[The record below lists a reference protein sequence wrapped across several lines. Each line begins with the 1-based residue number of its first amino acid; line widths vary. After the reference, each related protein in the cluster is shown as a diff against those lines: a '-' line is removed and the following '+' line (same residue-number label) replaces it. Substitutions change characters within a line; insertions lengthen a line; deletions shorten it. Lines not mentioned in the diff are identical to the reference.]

1 MSLDQYKHFQERFDN
16 TKPIR
21 GRSVEC
27 RPIGKRS
34 RDWEQVV
41 KVFVVEDGTLEA
53 EGVTAYGAHLYQT
66 DCVLYLPNGDIH
78 VKTGG
83 WATPCTAEFIE
94 RYLPRVM
101 RCYKKYNKIWLDYKS
116 QAYPIDTTKPTILRY
131 NKFTDTYA
139 VENPQPLMQK
149 VIDRSKIKTARD
161 KIQGFRDY
169 AKIML
174 KLADGWL
181 SNDLVEQHAEQ
192 ASQRDYW
199 GRRSYKVGDQVMA
212 SYEFSGQISVKTAQ
226 KVYETLCSDESQ
238 YPKLLCLMCASSD
251 SEESRIIKT
260 EQVEKTSYNGTKYM
274 ETQTTREY
282 KYKYTTV
289 DNRINFFIKK
299 ACDVYTTKEVPI
311 GKVVTNLL

>member
-1 MSLDQYKHFQERFDN
+1 MSLDMYKHFQERFDS

-21 GRSVEC
+21 GRAVEC
-27 RPIGKRS
+27 RPIAKRS
-34 RDWEQVV
+34 RDWETVV
-41 KVFVVEDGTLEA
+41 KVFVVEEGALDV

-66 DCVLYLPNGDIH
+66 DCVLYMPNGDIR

-83 WATPCTAEFIE
+83 YATPTTAEFIC
-94 RYLPRVM
+94 RYLPRDM
-101 RCYKKYNKIWLDYKS
+101 RCYKKYNKIWVDYKG
-116 QAYPIDTTKPTILRY
+116 QAYPIDTTKPTTLKY

-139 VENPQPLMQK
+139 VENPIPLMQK
-149 VIDRSKIKTARD
+149 VVDRNKIKVARD
-161 KIQGFRDY
+161 KLQAFRDY

-174 KLADGWL
+174 KLGDGWL

-199 GRRSYKVGDQVMA
+199 GRRSYNIGGEVMA
-212 SYEFSGQISVKTAQ
+212 SYTFSGQVSVNTAE
-226 KVYETLCSDESQ
+226 KIYEALCGDESQ
-238 YPKLLCLMCASSD
+238 FPKLLCMICAASD
-251 SEESRIIKT
+251 AEENRIIKQ

-282 KYKYTTV
+282 KYKHTTI

-299 ACDVYTTKEVPI
+299 ACDVYTTKEVEV